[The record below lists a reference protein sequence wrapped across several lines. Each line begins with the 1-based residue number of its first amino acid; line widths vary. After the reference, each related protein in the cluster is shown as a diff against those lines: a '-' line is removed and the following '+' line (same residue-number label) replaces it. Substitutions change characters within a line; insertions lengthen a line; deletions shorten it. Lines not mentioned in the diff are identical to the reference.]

1 MRFLNQSKFRSISS
15 QEVVQFSNQSLHG
28 RNKLYQTFRN
38 QYCTEVVTLSSTVGY
53 NLSDVS
59 YYIIQ
64 RHIFSFNFFRN
75 DTYVRLNLQSTFQS
89 NMRSRT
95 SHQFNEVPVFT
106 CRVTVTLDITD
117 NFGISL
123 TSSIETERSFNHFVL
138 QVTIDS
144 LRTTDYLY
152 ATILGCI
159 IFCQY
164 ASVSVRVI
172 TTDDYQCLNAQFFD
186 DFQTFIKL
194 FFFFQFGTSRTDDIE
209 TTRIA
214 VFVNDISSKLHIVMV
229 NQTTGA
235 QNETKQLAVF
245 VQRLDTVEQT

>member
-1 MRFLNQSKFRSISS
+1 
-15 QEVVQFSNQSLHG
+15 
-28 RNKLYQTFRN
+28 
-38 QYCTEVVTLSSTVGY
+38 
-53 NLSDVS
+53 
-59 YYIIQ
+59 
-64 RHIFSFNFFRN
+64 
-75 DTYVRLNLQSTFQS
+75 
-89 NMRSRT
+89 MRSRT

-106 CRVTVTLDITD
+106 CRDTVTLDITD

-164 ASVSVRVI
+164 ASVGVRVI
-172 TTDDYQCLNAQFFD
+172 TTDDYQCLAAQFCD
-186 DFQTFIKL
+186 DFQ
-194 FFFFQFGTSRTDDIE
+194 
-209 TTRIA
+209 TRIA